1 MRIDAF
7 DEVQPGLESHAP
19 PGESY
24 DLWPGATGLCAAA
37 ESVQRDAPQFG
48 VVELLG
54 NFKPS
59 PGAGFSGGDV
69 SPRGISQPPGRG
81 EAIADQK
88 RRGGFLI
95 TRPRPES
102 GTFCPK
108 RRQWL
113 VPGPGPY
120 GALRSPGDGE

>member
-69 SPRGISQPPGRG
+69 SHPGLRPPPERGG
-81 EAIADQK
+81 AIPEQK
-88 RRGGFLI
+88 TRGGFLI
-95 TRPRPES
+95 TRPRH
-102 GTFCPK
+102 
-108 RRQWL
+108 
-113 VPGPGPY
+113 
-120 GALRSPGDGE
+120 RS

>member
-69 SPRGISQPPGRG
+69 PPRGINQPPERA
-81 EAIADQK
+81 EATPHPK
-88 RRGGFLI
+88 RRPGIFI
-95 TRPRPES
+95 TRPPPERLD
-102 GTFCPK
+102 FCAQLP
-108 RRQWL
+108 
-113 VPGPGPY
+113 PGPPPGP
-120 GALRSPGDGE
+120 